1 MILQQQLAELA
12 AASAAKRGPV
22 EQARMDGWVTG
33 LCESGLGQDALQA
46 GEMVPDFALPGADGR
61 IVEFADVLARGPA
74 VISFYRGSWCPY
86 CNLELRAR
94 QQHLPEFNDIG
105 ATLVAISPELPD
117 GSRKLVERDGLRFPV
132 LSDTGNRVS
141 RLFGL
146 MFRLPDLLVEFYRGN
161 GIDLG
166 ARNGDTVWEL
176 PVPATYVVGR
186 DGVVAW
192 AHVDCD
198 YRRRAEPADVI
209 AALRDL

>member
-1 MILQQQLAELA
+1 
-12 AASAAKRGPV
+12 
-22 EQARMDGWVTG
+22 
-33 LCESGLGQDALQA
+33 
-46 GEMVPDFALPGADGR
+46 MVPDFALPGADGH
-61 IVEFADVLARGPA
+61 IVDFADVLARGPA

-86 CNLELRAR
+86 CNLELRAL
-94 QQHLPEFNDIG
+94 QQHLPEFDRIG

-132 LSDTGNRVS
+132 LTDAGNRVS

-146 MFRLPDLLVEFYRGN
+146 MFRLPRSLVDFYRGN
-161 GIDLG
+161 GFDL
-166 ARNGDTVWEL
+166 AACNGDSVWEL

-198 YRRRAEPADVI
+198 YRRRAEPTDVI